1 MLDKQS
7 VSAAFDRYVSQFNPD
22 TPGILSK
29 QRHSRTV
36 SVLCETLARQLGWL
50 RKDQDLAWVL
60 GLLHDIG
67 RFEQA
72 RRFHTFID
80 YKSMDHAR
88 YGVWYLFEKGHI
100 RDFLPD
106 PEPERERI
114 LELAILWHNGYAVPS
129 SITGRTRDFALL
141 IRDADKID
149 LFRVYAGYL
158 EHPEQ
163 IWQMSLKDLGSEEI
177 SPKVLEEALGE
188 KLVHTEVKK
197 TALDFFT
204 GCLCQLFDFTYG
216 PSLALV
222 RQQGYFQELLDF
234 QPVNP
239 KSARQLESV
248 KEKARRILEGAG

>member
-100 RDFLPD
+100 RDSCRIRSQNGTGSWNWLSCGTMAMQSLPVS
-106 PEPERERI
+106 PAEP
-114 LELAILWHNGYAVPS
+114 G
-129 SITGRTRDFALL
+129 
-141 IRDADKID
+141 
-149 LFRVYAGYL
+149 
-158 EHPEQ
+158 
-163 IWQMSLKDLGSEEI
+163 I
-177 SPKVLEEALGE
+177 SP
-188 KLVHTEVKK
+188 
-197 TALDFFT
+197 
-204 GCLCQLFDFTYG
+204 C
-216 PSLALV
+216 
-222 RQQGYFQELLDF
+222 
-234 QPVNP
+234 
-239 KSARQLESV
+239 
-248 KEKARRILEGAG
+248 